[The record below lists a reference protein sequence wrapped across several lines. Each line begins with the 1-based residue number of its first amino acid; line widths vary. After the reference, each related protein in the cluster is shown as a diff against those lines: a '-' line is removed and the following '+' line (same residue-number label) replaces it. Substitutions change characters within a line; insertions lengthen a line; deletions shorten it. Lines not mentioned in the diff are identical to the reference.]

1 MGTHDNHRERM
12 RQRFISTDGNGFAP
26 HELLEM
32 LLYGAVPRG
41 DTNPAAHALRLSKP
55 SVRSAMCL
63 THRLTHLKT
72 CAGWEKNS
80 AVTIKL
86 VSKIAKECSD
96 GLREHETAGDFD
108 AVGRSLISE
117 FRASGAERVFIILL
131 DQKNRI
137 LHREFIGEGDF
148 ACARVDF
155 RKIAELVLRKNA
167 SKVIIAHNHPDGN
180 PNPSASDRATTVNL
194 EQFLKQLGAELK
206 EHYIVTDCVYAGMKQ
221 THLN

>member
-1 MGTHDNHRERM
+1 M

-41 DTNPAAHALRLSKP
+41 DTNPAAHALIETFGSLGNVLDAPFDALKN
-55 SVRSAMCL
+55 VRGVG
-63 THRLTHLKT
+63 KT
-72 CAGWEKNS
+72 S

-96 GLREHETAGDFD
+96 GLRELETAGDFD

-117 FRASGAERVFIILL
+117 FRASGTERVFIILL

-194 EQFLKQLGAELK
+194 EQFLRQLGAELK

>member
-12 RQRFISTDGNGFAP
+12 RERFISTGGNGFAP

-32 LLYGAVPRG
+32 LLYGTVSRG
-41 DTNPAAHALRLSKP
+41 NTNPAAHALIETFGSLGNVLDAS
-55 SVRSAMCL
+55 L
-63 THRLTHLKT
+63 DDLKNVSGVGK
-72 CAGWEKNS
+72 AS
-80 AVTIKL
+80 AVRIKL
-86 VSKIAKECSD
+86 VSKIVKECSD
-96 GLREHETAGDFD
+96 GLRELETAGDFD
-108 AVGRSLISE
+108 AVGRQLISE
-117 FRASGAERVFIILL
+117 FRASGIERVFLILL

-148 ACARVDF
+148 ACARADF

-194 EQFLKQLGAELK
+194 EQFLKQIGVELK
-206 EHYIVTDCVYAGMKQ
+206 EHYIVTDCVYVGMKQ
-221 THLN
+221 MCRD